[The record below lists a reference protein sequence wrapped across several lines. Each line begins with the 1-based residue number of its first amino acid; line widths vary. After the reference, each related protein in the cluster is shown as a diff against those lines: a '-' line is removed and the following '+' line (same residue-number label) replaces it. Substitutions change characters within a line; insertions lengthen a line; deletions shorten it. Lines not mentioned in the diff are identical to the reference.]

1 VRCLP
6 LELEPP
12 PKESIT
18 CSRSF
23 GEPVTEYKPLQMAMS
38 CYLMNAVEKMR
49 HHRHATRSPR
59 YSSKWISFSW
69 IVSTPTPT
77 LTSQRIHR
85 TICLNCS
92 TGQAN
97 QSSRFTGK
105 VSSIKK
111 PDYFGR
117 FDSGWGDYS

>member
-1 VRCLP
+1 LQFRAADLRWVKKNFTVVGGRNLLELRGVRCLP

-59 YSSKWISFSW
+59 YSSK
-69 IVSTPTPT
+69 
-77 LTSQRIHR
+77 
-85 TICLNCS
+85 
-92 TGQAN
+92 
-97 QSSRFTGK
+97 
-105 VSSIKK
+105 
-111 PDYFGR
+111 
-117 FDSGWGDYS
+117 